1 MLEKATVT
9 MSYIELKEL
18 IDKNNEYKE
27 KLDRIKNIK
36 TMTEEEFELDPF
48 KKSLDYIFDLLEK
61 ASNQTGSNEKQY
73 FIYQCMKKYCKTF
86 GIQENELLEE
96 VPKGKDLSIMFVKPP
111 RG

>member
-9 MSYIELKEL
+9 MPYIELKEL

-27 KLDRIKNIK
+27 RLNKIKNIK
-36 TMTEEEFELDPF
+36 TMTEEEFELNPF
-48 KKSLDYIFDLLEK
+48 KKALDYIFDLLEK

-73 FIYQCMKKYCKTF
+73 FIYQCMKKYCRTF
-86 GIQENELLEE
+86 DIQEDELLEG

-111 RG
+111 RR

>member
-9 MSYIELKEL
+9 MPYIELKEL

-27 KLDRIKNIK
+27 KLDKIKNIK

-48 KKSLDYIFDLLEK
+48 KKALDYMFNLFEK

-73 FIYQCMKKYCKTF
+73 YIYKCMKKYCKIF
-86 GIQENELLEE
+86 DIPENELLEE